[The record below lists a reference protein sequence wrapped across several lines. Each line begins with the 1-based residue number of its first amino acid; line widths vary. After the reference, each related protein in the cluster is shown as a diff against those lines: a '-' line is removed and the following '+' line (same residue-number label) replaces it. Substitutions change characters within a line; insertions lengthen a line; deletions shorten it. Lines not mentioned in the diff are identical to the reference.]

1 MENQS
6 KLHKALADNN
16 RIVILKLLLKYDLC
30 VGALSK
36 RLNISKSAISQHL
49 KILREVGLVWGEKRG
64 YFTHYYVDR
73 NLLKE
78 AARQL
83 NELSNLPRGPSE
95 CLHSHSNNHSCG
107 RKERK
112 QNV

>member
-1 MENQS
+1 MPKPIQILKS
-6 KLHKALADNN
+6 LSDDTRYRL
-16 RIVILKLLLKYDLC
+16 VILLLEHDYC
-30 VGALSK
+30 VGALSNQ
-36 RLNISKSAISQHL
+36 LGVSKPAVSQHL
-49 KILREVGLVWGEKRG
+49 KILRNAGIVKGDKRG